1 MPRRYVRPQT
11 CSVHTASSVGFSIEL
26 SRGHWYTAPGLT
38 IPDPAPDVQLA
49 RGAPTQSIVVINNTI
64 YIDELSFIMRR
75 KTTRSLQSLCYI
87 LQLKHSEASN
97 FGNTSNRKDIKF
109 PGIKWSET
117 KVFMAFMEYLT
128 KFLSFCGFQISG
140 SNAFGSVNILEFA

>member
-1 MPRRYVRPQT
+1 M
-11 CSVHTASSVGFSIEL
+11 EL

-49 RGAPTQSIVVINNTI
+49 RGAPTQNILVINTI
-64 YIDELSFIMRR
+64 YIGELSFIMRR

-97 FGNTSNRKDIKF
+97 FGTTSNRKDIKF
-109 PGIKWSET
+109 P
-117 KVFMAFMEYLT
+117 A
-128 KFLSFCGFQISG
+128 
-140 SNAFGSVNILEFA
+140 